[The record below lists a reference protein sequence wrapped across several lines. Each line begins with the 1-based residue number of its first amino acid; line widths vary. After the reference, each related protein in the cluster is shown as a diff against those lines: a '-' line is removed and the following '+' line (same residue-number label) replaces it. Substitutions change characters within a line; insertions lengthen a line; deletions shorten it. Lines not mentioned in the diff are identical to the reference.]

1 MSTERIKIAEIFAAA
16 RNSKVSEPIDY
27 FMADQFLNAG
37 LMMEH
42 DRGVRKKAI
51 EDMANWIPDSVD
63 SLMNGESAT
72 HWLADQAGM
81 L

>member
-1 MSTERIKIAEIFAAA
+1 MERIKVAAIFAAS
-16 RNSKVSEPIDY
+16 RNSKVTEPMDF

-42 DRGVRKKAI
+42 DRGVRKQAI
-51 EDMANWIPDSVD
+51 EDMACWIPDSVEAL
-63 SLMNGESAT
+63 SSGKSAT
-72 HWLADQAGM
+72 NWLAEQAEK

>member
-1 MSTERIKIAEIFAAA
+1 MERIKIAAIFAAA

-27 FMADQFLNAG
+27 FMADQFLSAG

-72 HWLADQAGM
+72 HWLADQADM